1 MAVSSLALGAVAF
14 LFASSR
20 IISVVLGEAY
30 SLGWV
35 WSPIITIITGVVG
48 LVLGILSLKRSRFG
62 RAMAISGIVL
72 SSAAVLPIIILFF
85 LVIALFSML

>member
-1 MAVSSLALGAVAF
+1 MAVSSLALGVVAF
-14 LFASSR
+14 LFASFR

-35 WSPIITIITGVVG
+35 WTPIITIITGVVG
-48 LVLGILSLKRSRFG
+48 LVLGILSLKRSRFR